1 MKMKHNHKGDNM
13 KIKKAFTMAEA
24 ILVMTILGIIATIM
38 ITTLKPAQFK
48 EDALRTLGRK
58 VMSEIDTAMSQVAIN
73 DSQDG
78 KMSSLLVDETS
89 GNTFSFASTTA
100 AHATRLEKI
109 LKKYLTT
116 TRTAVSATSFC
127 GATVSSTTFSFA
139 LKDGACLGV
148 KMGASAYTSQFPGET
163 GSTAITATS
172 KDEDGQTLLGSLYID
187 TNGDDE
193 PNVFGKDRFAFPVA
207 VSGIYYETPNA
218 GS

>member
-100 AHATRLEKI
+100 AHAPRLEKI
-109 LKKYLTT
+109 LKKYLN
-116 TRTAVSATSFC
+116 
-127 GATVSSTTFSFA
+127 
-139 LKDGACLGV
+139 
-148 KMGASAYTSQFPGET
+148 Q
-163 GSTAITATS
+163 
-172 KDEDGQTLLGSLYID
+172 
-187 TNGDDE
+187 
-193 PNVFGKDRFAFPVA
+193 
-207 VSGIYYETPNA
+207 
-218 GS
+218 